1 MRYKSIYLA
10 VSLAFVIMSILN
22 GQSIQDLQKLKTEY
36 ENFQKNQQS
45 NVQNLQNNNTRDIF
59 SDSPRKILLNNY
71 FEEEKADSSNNYL
84 PYFGYDF
91 FSRRDSSLFWESL
104 PAPSDYLLGPGDEI
118 IISIWGQTQL
128 RQAYTIS
135 KDGKIYDEKVGLLEI
150 TGKSMNGAQNYLS
163 KQFAR
168 VYSTLKGSQPSS
180 YIDISLGKLKSI
192 NVHFVG
198 NVKYPGVHP
207 VHPFSTVIVGLIQA
221 GGIDTTGSL
230 REINVKRKG
239 QKNSTLDFYD
249 YMLNG
254 NIENNTQLRD
264 GDVLFVPNRKS
275 TITIDSLV
283 LKRGKYEALPN
294 ESIFQMINYA
304 GGLTPNASS
313 ILGLER
319 ITPMLER
326 NSNTMSREN
335 YYVDFSKS
343 MDIIAQNG
351 DIIVAREI
359 IPTINQVEIIG
370 QLKRPGIY
378 HFYKGMKLRDLIDL
392 AGGLRDETFMK
403 SIYKQSGEIIRRNPQ
418 DRYETVI
425 SVNLS
430 DFYENQ
436 KAQNIKLQNL
446 DRFVVRANLNFFER
460 ENIQIYGEVNIPG
473 DYPLVSDN
481 ETLDI
486 LIKRAGGFTARA
498 LKDGVSIYR
507 LKKFFENPNI
517 KQVKKT
523 PELVNEKINQSSF
536 MVEEEKEKNRIKVAW
551 KNDKISLMPGD
562 SIVVR
567 EATGTVNVI
576 GNVYNPGLIE
586 FQNGKS
592 YSHYIDSAGGVT
604 PKGNKKDIIVVYA
617 NGLIKPNKFLNSP
630 IIKDGCTIVIN
641 EKEEKSDFNI
651 SEFATSTLSIISTTL
666 TVLVLSQQAS
676 TQ

>member
-1 MRYKSIYLA
+1 MKYKPIHSFIYLA
-10 VSLAFVIMSILN
+10 FIVISVLY

-36 ENFQKNQQS
+36 ENFQNNRQLNAQS
-45 NVQNLQNNNTRDIF
+45 LQNNNSRDIS
-59 SDSPRKILLNNY
+59 SDSPRKTFLNNY
-71 FEEEKADSSNNYL
+71 FEDDKTDSLKNAL

-91 FSRRDSSLFWESL
+91 FSRRDTSLFWESL

-135 KDGKIYDEKVGLLEI
+135 RDGKIYDEKVGLLDI
-150 TGKSMNGAQNYLS
+150 TGKSMNEAQNYLS

-198 NVKYPGVHP
+198 NVRYPGVHP
-207 VHPFSTVIVGLIQA
+207 VHPFSTIIIGLIQA
-221 GGIDTTGSL
+221 GGVDTTGSL
-230 REINVKRKG
+230 REIVVKRKG
-239 QKNSTLDFYD
+239 QKNLKLDFYN

-254 NIENNTQLRD
+254 NIENNVQLRN

-275 TITIDSLV
+275 TITVDSLV
-283 LKRGKYEALPN
+283 FRRGKYESLPD
-294 ESIFQMINYA
+294 ETILHMINFA
-304 GGLTPNASS
+304 GGLMPNASS
-313 ILGLER
+313 ILGIER
-319 ITPMLER
+319 ITPIHKR
-326 NSNTMSREN
+326 SINDMSKEN

-343 MDIIAQNG
+343 MDVLVQNG

-378 HFYKGMKLRDLIDL
+378 HFYEGMKLKDLVDL

-418 DRYETVI
+418 NRYETVI
-425 SVNLS
+425 SVNLNE
-430 DFYENQ
+430 FYKDQE
-436 KAQNIKLQNL
+436 AQNINLQNL

-486 LIKRAGGFTARA
+486 LIKRAGGFTTRA

-507 LKKFFENPNI
+507 LKKFFEKPNI
-517 KQVKKT
+517 KKVKKT
-523 PELVNEKINQSSF
+523 PEIINEKINQQPN
-536 MVEEEKEKNRIKVAW
+536 MIIEEKEESRIKVAW
-551 KNDKISLMPGD
+551 KNNKISLMPGD

-567 EATGTVNVI
+567 EATGTVNVT

-586 FQNGKS
+586 FQTGKS
-592 YSHYIDSAGGVT
+592 FSHYIDSAGGVT
-604 PKGNKKDIIVVYA
+604 PKGNRKDIIVVYA

-630 IIKDGCTIVIN
+630 KIKDGCTIVVN
-641 EKEEKSDFNI
+641 EKEEKAEFNI
-651 SEFATSTLSIISTTL
+651 ADFATSTLSIISTTL

-676 TQ
+676 AN